1 MKYTLQS
8 AFDKV
13 YETVTVKGMNSRNRN
28 SKGRSGY
35 NHNPYGCF
43 IGLLLPKEL
52 ADNLENATQEVN
64 IYIISTILEHQN
76 FVVFAKVAE
85 YFSEFSDDEIN
96 ALTELQ
102 LIHDLEL
109 PTDWQLHL
117 IKFAIKYGLTI
128 RGVGN
133 V

>member
-8 AFDKV
+8 AFNKV

-35 NHNPYGCF
+35 IHNPYGCF

-52 ADNLENATQEVN
+52 ADDLENATQELN
-64 IYIISTILEHQN
+64 IYTISSILERQN

-85 YFSEFSDDEIN
+85 YFSEFTDDELD
-96 ALTELQ
+96 ALTQLQ
-102 LIHDLEL
+102 KIHDSEP
-109 PTDWQLHL
+109 PTDWQQYL
-117 IKFAIKYGLTI
+117 IKFAGHYGLTI
-128 RGVGN
+128 PEVSE
-133 V
+133 